1 MPADKSATVADEV
14 TGRIRR
20 VLQAVVERDERY
32 WLEGR
37 CVRWGRVE
45 ADLVAEMGECLPF
58 ASGVPDEVVEIACR
72 AFYNRNLSPIQWTWD
87 VLVERGDVRVAW
99 MRADMRAALEAL
111 ARWTTVGEDDAG

>member
-1 MPADKSATVADEV
+1 MPADKSVTMMDEV

-72 AFYNRNLSPIQWTWD
+72 AFYDRDLGPGQFCWD
-87 VLVERGDVRVAW
+87 DLVERYPRRVRRLRVG
-99 MRADMRAALEAL
+99 MRAALEAL
-111 ARWTTVGEDDAG
+111 VGWTEADDAG